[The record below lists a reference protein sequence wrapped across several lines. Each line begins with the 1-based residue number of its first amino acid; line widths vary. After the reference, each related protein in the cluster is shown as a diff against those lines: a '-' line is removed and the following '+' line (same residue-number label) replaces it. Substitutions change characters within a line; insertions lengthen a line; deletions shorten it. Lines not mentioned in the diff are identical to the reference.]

1 MLPGL
6 ASRGQ
11 WIRKAEEIITLYH
24 PWLEIMV
31 LYGGLLLVQGS
42 CVYNTVSN
50 LNFDLNVSVDLI
62 VLVGLINITVIAACT
77 GGV

>member
-1 MLPGL
+1 MARDNGALRWP
-6 ASRGQ
+6 
-11 WIRKAEEIITLYH
+11 
-24 PWLEIMV
+24 
-31 LYGGLLLVQGS
+31 LLVQGS